1 MQGFKKLRTNCG
13 TFLWLDLDW
22 PGLARG
28 FALLRMPRMPEL
40 RGKTFPEFEETTID
54 TNTIRYQDKA
64 REKQRRKLLAELA
77 LRKEEEGSNPPR
89 KKFQQT
95 KSWSKQKNRKDRRQ
109 KRKASKGNNDEVL
122 L

>member
-1 MQGFKKLRTNCG
+1 
-13 TFLWLDLDW
+13 
-22 PGLARG
+22 
-28 FALLRMPRMPEL
+28 MPRMPEL

-54 TNTIRYQDKA
+54 TNTIRYQDKN

-77 LRKEEEGSNPPR
+77 LRKEEEGSNPHR

-109 KRKASKGNNDEVL
+109 KRKASKGNTDEVL
-122 L
+122 V